1 MELNARG
8 RKGMRK
14 LALVGLAAAAAIGA
28 YGCASVGRN
37 AFAEPTVTLRD
48 VKLQGIGLT
57 GGSFDVI
64 LSVYNP
70 NGYRLDADQINY
82 NLFVDSLRFANGT
95 LNQRFTVQ
103 EKDSTLVTVPIS
115 FSYAG
120 VGEAGRQLLNT
131 GSVNYRVNGYVNVAT
146 PVGSFKV
153 PYDRTGRFSTLGGA
167 SR

>member
-1 MELNARG
+1 
-8 RKGMRK
+8 MRK
-14 LALVGLAAAAAIGA
+14 IALVGLAAVAAFSA
-28 YGCASVGRN
+28 YGCASIGRN
-37 AFAEPTVTLRD
+37 AFAEPVVTLRD
-48 VKLQGIGLT
+48 VKLQGIGMT
-57 GGSFDVI
+57 GGSFDVV

-70 NGYRLDADQINY
+70 NGYRLDASQLNY
-82 NLFVDSLRFANGT
+82 NLFVDTLRFANGT

-103 EKDSTLVTVPIS
+103 EKDSTIVRVPIN

-131 GSVNYRVNGYVNVAT
+131 GSVNYRVAGDVTVAT

-167 SR
+167 NR

>member
-1 MELNARG
+1 
-8 RKGMRK
+8 MRK
-14 LALVGLAAAAAIGA
+14 LALVGLAATVAVGA
-28 YGCASVGRN
+28 YGCASVARN
-37 AFAEPTVTLRD
+37 AFAQPVVTLRD

-57 GGSFDVI
+57 GGSFDVV

-70 NGYRLDADQINY
+70 NGYRLDATQLNY

-95 LNQRFTVQ
+95 LQQQFTVQ
-103 EKDSTLVTVPIS
+103 EKDSTLVRVPVS

-131 GSVNYRVNGYVNVAT
+131 GSVNYRVAGEVTVAT
-146 PVGSFKV
+146 PVGSFRV
-153 PYDRTGRFSTLGGA
+153 PYDRTGRFSTLGGS

>member
-1 MELNARG
+1 
-8 RKGMRK
+8 MRK
-14 LALVGLAAAAAIGA
+14 LALVGLAAVTALGT
-28 YGCASVGRN
+28 YGCASIGRN
-37 AFAEPTVTLRD
+37 AFAQPVVTLRD

-70 NGYRLDADQINY
+70 NGYRLDATQLSY
-82 NLFVDSLRFANGT
+82 NLFVDTLRFANGT
-95 LNQRFTVQ
+95 LDQQFTVQ
-103 EKDSTLVTVPIS
+103 EQDSALVTVPIS

-131 GSVNYRVNGYVNVAT
+131 GSVNYRVAGDVTVAT
-146 PVGSFKV
+146 PVGNFKV
-153 PYDRTGRFSTLGGA
+153 PYDRTGRFSTLGGS

>member
-1 MELNARG
+1 
-8 RKGMRK
+8 MRK
-14 LALVGLAAAAAIGA
+14 LALVGLVATAALGA

-37 AFAEPTVTLRD
+37 AFAEPVVTLRD
-48 VKLQGIGLT
+48 VKLQGIGFT

-70 NGYRLDADQINY
+70 NGYRLDATQLNY
-82 NLFVDSLRFANGT
+82 NLFVDTLRFANGT

-103 EKDSTLVTVPIS
+103 EMDSTVVTVPIN
-115 FSYAG
+115 FTYAG

-131 GSVNYRVNGYVNVAT
+131 GSVNYRVNGDVTVAT

-167 SR
+167 GR

>member
-1 MELNARG
+1 
-8 RKGMRK
+8 MRK
-14 LALVGLAAAAAIGA
+14 LALVGLVAMASYAA
-28 YGCASVGRN
+28 YGCASIGRN
-37 AFAEPTVTLRD
+37 AFAEPVVTLRD
-48 VKLQGIGLT
+48 VKLQGIGMT
-57 GGSFDVI
+57 GGSFDVV

-70 NGYRLDADQINY
+70 NGYRLDASQLNY
-82 NLFVDSLRFANGT
+82 NLFVDTLRFANGT
-95 LNQRFTVQ
+95 LNQQFTVQ
-103 EKDSTLVTVPIS
+103 EKDSTIVRVPVN

-131 GSVNYRVNGYVNVAT
+131 GSVNYRVTGDVTVAT

>member
-1 MELNARG
+1 
-8 RKGMRK
+8 MRK
-14 LALVGLAAAAAIGA
+14 LALVGLAAAAAFGA
-28 YGCASVGRN
+28 YGCASIGRN
-37 AFAEPTVTLRD
+37 AFAEPVVTLRD

-57 GGSFDVI
+57 GGSFDVV

-70 NGYRLDADQINY
+70 NGYRLDASQLNY
-82 NLFVDSLRFANGT
+82 NLFVDTLRFANGT
-95 LNQRFTVQ
+95 LNQQFTVQ
-103 EKDSTLVTVPIS
+103 EKDSTIVTVPIN

-131 GSVNYRVNGYVNVAT
+131 GSVNYRVAGDVTVAT

-167 SR
+167 NR

>member
-1 MELNARG
+1 
-8 RKGMRK
+8 MRK
-14 LALVGLAAAAAIGA
+14 LALVGLVAMASYAA
-28 YGCASVGRN
+28 YGCASIGRN
-37 AFAEPTVTLRD
+37 AFAEPVVTLRD
-48 VKLQGIGLT
+48 VKLQGIGMT
-57 GGSFDVI
+57 GGSFDVV

-70 NGYRLDADQINY
+70 NGYRLDASQLNY
-82 NLFVDSLRFANGT
+82 NLFVDTLRFANGT
-95 LNQRFTVQ
+95 LNQQFTVQ
-103 EKDSTLVTVPIS
+103 EKDSTIVRVPVN

-131 GSVNYRVNGYVNVAT
+131 GSVNYRVNGDVTVAT